1 MVTIIRAKDRPHAQ
15 GRTFL
20 FEGQGHGSAVSF
32 FSVDNEPGQGPVLHV
47 HPYPETWMV
56 ISGSAVFIAGN
67 ETTEVTSND
76 IGVVPADT
84 PHKYVNI
91 GPGPLR
97 MVCIHPSPTVI
108 QVNLE

>member
-1 MVTIIRAKDRPHAQ
+1 MVNIIRAKDRPHAQ

-20 FEGQGHGSAVSF
+20 FEGQGHGSEVSF

-67 ETTEVTSND
+67 ETAEVTSND

-97 MVCIHPSPTVI
+97 MVCIHPNPTVI
-108 QVNLE
+108 QVDLE